1 MLRDMPDTTPPRPSD
16 DSAPEASD
24 AATSGTPPGT
34 IPGADRAALGMTPPA
49 GLEPTTAQVDPT
61 SFETPAAFDQAEAVR
76 QAKPWST
83 SLAYQSPQAGVDADE
98 VGDEQGHVGRAQG
111 EDVPADQP

>member
-1 MLRDMPDTTPPRPSD
+1 MDEPMAETPTPSEEN
-16 DSAPEASD
+16 APEAVGAVSGD
-24 AATSGTPPGT
+24 APLGA

-61 SFETPAAFDQAEAVR
+61 FFEPPSAFDEQTALRE
-76 QAKPWST
+76 AKPWAT
-83 SLAYQSPQAGVDADE
+83 SLAYQSPQVGVDADE

-111 EDVPADQP
+111 EGVPPDQP